1 MYEDNGAKQQLT
13 DIKTKFNCVV
23 TDFNRFLEK
32 LIAIQKDNASDE
44 EKLVKIIALLNPE
57 GLALKNKVKE
67 MCDSDVADIPD
78 LKKLS
83 SVLNDQDYKKI
94 ENLWDSDVNCWVGE
108 IFINITGLELMVTK
122 KLKIKDHFPTTVY
135 ALKEIQIPPL

>member
-1 MYEDNGAKQQLT
+1 MLVEYEDNGAKQQLT
-13 DIKTKFNCVV
+13 IV

-78 LKKLS
+78 LKKI
-83 SVLNDQDYKKI
+83 VKRFK
-94 ENLWDSDVNCWVGE
+94 
-108 IFINITGLELMVTK
+108 
-122 KLKIKDHFPTTVY
+122 
-135 ALKEIQIPPL
+135 